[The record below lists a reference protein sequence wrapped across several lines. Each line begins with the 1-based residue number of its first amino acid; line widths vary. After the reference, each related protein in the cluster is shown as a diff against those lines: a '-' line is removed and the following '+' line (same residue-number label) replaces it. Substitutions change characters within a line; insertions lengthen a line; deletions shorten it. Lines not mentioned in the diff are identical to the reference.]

1 MNITS
6 HKELLVVGAGPAGLV
21 LNSALLPEIPV
32 THISVKA
39 QGLSPH
45 SRATGIQPR
54 VSSILD
60 SLGILE
66 RIKEKAITLT
76 GNTIYVDG
84 EKRYSVSFYDP
95 ITKSHEVSIDQRI
108 LEELMELHLSE
119 KNKRIEWDTKLL
131 TLHRNEEEILVD
143 VVTPK
148 GTERWSCD
156 YVVGCDGGR
165 STIRTCTGI
174 PFPGET
180 YIEKNFVL
188 DGIVHGDLDR
198 TSMHYFIS
206 SESRLV
212 LVPIGREKLFK
223 VSGAFP
229 SSSDPSPSI
238 LSEMVAQHSKGL
250 FTIEPITPLHNYQMH
265 ARMVPTLSSGERIF
279 LCGDAAH
286 LFPPNGGQGMNVAIE
301 DAFILAQLFNEISV
315 RYPSLASAYHCKNN
329 PLQNYQQR
337 ADEISTRLEAVKA
350 AKEKYSYT
358 SLQSEFNLSTE
369 QSRINQNEL

>member
-1 MNITS
+1 MKITD
-6 HKELLVVGAGPAGLV
+6 HKELLIVGAGPAGLV

-32 THISVKA
+32 THISVKS

-66 RIKEKAITLT
+66 RVKEAAITLT

-84 EKRYSVSFYDP
+84 EKKYSVSFYDP
-95 ITKSHEVSIDQRI
+95 VTKSHELSIDQRA
-108 LEELMELHLSE
+108 LEELIELHLSE
-119 KNKRIEWDTKLL
+119 RNRQIEWESKLIAL
-131 TLHRNEEEILVD
+131 ECENGEITAD
-143 VVTPK
+143 VLTPK
-148 GTERWSCD
+148 GQERWSCD

-165 STIRTCTGI
+165 SIVRSCSGI
-174 PFPGET
+174 SFPGET
-180 YIEKNFVL
+180 YPENSFVL

-206 SESRLV
+206 KESRLV
-212 LVPIGREKLFK
+212 LVPIGRENLFK

-229 SSSDPSPSI
+229 SHTTPTLSDLAMI
-238 LSEMVAQHSKGL
+238 VANHSKGA
-250 FTIEPITPLHNYQMH
+250 FTIEPMTPIHTYQMH
-265 ARMVPTLSSGERIF
+265 ARMVTSLSQSDRIF

-301 DAFILAQLFNEISV
+301 DAHVLAQLFNKIAMHYS
-315 RYPSLASAYHCKNN
+315 SLASARSCQNN
-329 PLQNYQQR
+329 PLQNY
-337 ADEISTRLEAVKA
+337 ETRLSELTARLASVKA
-350 AKEKYSYT
+350 AKEKYSYN
-358 SLQSEFNLSTE
+358 SLTSEFNVSEE
-369 QSRINQNEL
+369 QSRIEKDEL